1 MLEMNE
7 IMNYGDPNV
16 STVGHGGVCELEAFD
31 DEAKAARH
39 VAEIYQRSIDIISR
53 EFTRALD
60 GAAPDEAALAKAC
73 YPYVGITI
81 GPDDIQTDAKLS
93 FGALFDPGDYGTT
106 VTRPDIFGEYYKS
119 QIGHLIANH
128 SKSVLVGL
136 SDRRIPLPF
145 AVEEAT
151 AGVARSKIH
160 ALQRYFLLPDL
171 ANIDDAIANNTHATQ
186 PGNPF
191 PLALFT
197 AERVDFSLHR
207 LAHYTATEANHFQR
221 FVFFTNYQ
229 RYVDEF
235 IEYAKHEVAE
245 GNEYEMLVE
254 PGDVITPNPRLTDRS
269 ASGTP
274 LKGLPQMPAYHLTRP
289 DLQGI
294 TLINIGVGPSNAK
307 TITDHVAV
315 LRPHAWLMLGHCAGL
330 RRTQR
335 LGDYVLAHA
344 YLRED
349 HVLDQDLPEWV
360 PVPPIAEVQVALQQA
375 VSSVTGLKGKALK
388 TSMRTGTV
396 ATTDNRNWELRFEEL
411 FRRLS
416 QARAIAVDMESAT
429 IAGNG
434 FRFRVPYGTLLVVS
448 DKPIHGEIKL
458 RGMANVV
465 YRERISQHMKIGI
478 EAVRILREGG
488 VYQLHSRKLRSFD
501 EPAFR

>member
-39 VAEIYQRSIDIISR
+39 VAEIYQRSIDIIRR

-235 IEYAKHEVAE
+235 IEYAKYEIAE
-245 GNEYEMLVE
+245 GDEYEMLVE
-254 PGDVITPNPRLTDRS
+254 PGDVITPNLRLTDQPV
-269 ASGTP
+269 SGTAP
-274 LKGLPQMPAYHLTRP
+274 KSLPQMPAYHLKRP
-289 DLQGI
+289 DRQGI

-360 PVPPIAEVQVALQQA
+360 PVPPIAEVQVTLQQA

>member
-1 MLEMNE
+1 MNE
-7 IMNYGDPNV
+7 FTTFGDPDI
-16 STVGHGGVCELEAFD
+16 STTGHGGASELAAFD
-31 DEAKAARH
+31 DANAACQRI
-39 VAEIYQRSIDIISR
+39 AEIYRRSIDIVQQ
-53 EFTRALD
+53 EFGRAID
-60 GAAPDEAALAKAC
+60 GAVPDETLLARAC
-73 YPYVGITI
+73 YPYVGISI
-81 GPDDIQTDAKLS
+81 GPDDMQTDAKLS
-93 FGALFDPGDYGTT
+93 YGALFDPGHYGATL
-106 VTRPDIFGEYYKS
+106 TRPELFSDYYAA

-128 SKSVLVGL
+128 QKKILVGL

-151 AGVARSKIH
+151 AGVRRSQIH

-171 ANIDDAIANNTHATQ
+171 SRIDDAIANNTHQTQ

-207 LAHYTATEANHFQR
+207 LAHYTATEAEHFQR

-235 IEYAKHEVAE
+235 IDYAKREVSEGAE
-245 GNEYEMLVE
+245 YSMLVE
-254 PGDVITPNPRLTDRS
+254 PGDVITPNPRLSDQAPR
-269 ASGTP
+269 GTHP
-274 LKGLPQMPAYHLTRP
+274 PGLPQMPAYHLVRP
-289 DLQGI
+289 DRQGI

-344 YLRED
+344 YVRED
-349 HVLDQDLPEWV
+349 HVLDQDLPQWV
-360 PVPPIAEVQVALQQA
+360 PVPPIAEVQVALQDA
-375 VSSVTGLKGKALK
+375 VSRVTGLRGQSLK

-396 ATTDNRNWELRFEEL
+396 ATTDNRNWELRFDEL
-411 FRRLS
+411 FQRLS

-465 YRERISQHMKIGI
+465 YRERISQHLEIGL
-478 EAVRILREGG
+478 EAVRILRDGG
-488 VYQLHSRKLRSFD
+488 VQHLHSRKLRSFD

>member
-1 MLEMNE
+1 MNE
-7 IMNYGDPNV
+7 MRTFGDPAV
-16 STVGHGGVCELEAFD
+16 RAEGHGAVSEVEAFD
-31 DEAKAARH
+31 DAAAACARI
-39 VAEIYQRSIDIISR
+39 AEIYARSTAII
-53 EFTRALD
+53 EAQFERA
-60 GAAPDEAALAKAC
+60 AAGETPDAEALARAC
-73 YPYVGITI
+73 YPYVGISI
-81 GPDDIQTDAKLS
+81 GPDDMQTDAQLAY
-93 FGALFDPGDYGTT
+93 GALFDPGNYGTT
-106 VTRPDIFGEYYKS
+106 VTRPDLFGDYYDS

-128 SKSVLVGL
+128 QKPVLVGL

-145 AVEEAT
+145 VVEEAT
-151 AGVARSKIH
+151 AGVRRSQIH
-160 ALQRYFLLPDL
+160 ALQRDFLLPDL
-171 ANIDDAIANNTHATQ
+171 SRIDDAIANNTHVTP
-186 PGNPF
+186 PGQPF

-207 LAHYTATEANHFQR
+207 LAHYTATEAEHFQR

-235 IEYAKHEVAE
+235 IEYAKKEVAE
-245 GNEYEMLVE
+245 GDEYEMFVE
-254 PGDVITPNPRLTDRS
+254 PGGVITSNARLTDQP
-269 ASGTP
+269 ASGEP
-274 LKGLPQMPAYHLTRP
+274 LKSLPQMPAYHLTRG
-289 DLQGI
+289 DRRGI

-344 YLRED
+344 YVRED
-349 HVLDQDLPEWV
+349 HVLDQDLPHWV
-360 PVPPIAEVQVALQQA
+360 PVPPIAEVQVALQDA
-375 VSSVTGLKGKALK
+375 VSNVTGLRGHDLK

-396 ATTDNRNWELRFEEL
+396 ATTDNRNWELRFDEL
-411 FRRLS
+411 FQRLS
-416 QARAIAVDMESAT
+416 QARTIAVDMESAT

-465 YRERISQHMKIGI
+465 YRERISQHLEIGL

-488 VYQLHSRKLRSFD
+488 IQQLHSRKLRSFD

>member
-235 IEYAKHEVAE
+235 IEYAKYEIAE
-245 GNEYEMLVE
+245 GDEYEMLVE
-254 PGDVITPNPRLTDRS
+254 PGDVITPNLRLTDQP
-269 ASGTP
+269 ASGTAP
-274 LKGLPQMPAYHLTRP
+274 KSLPQMPAYHLKRP
-289 DLQGI
+289 DRQGI